1 MPLFLCRLPNGDSS
15 ALLAPT
21 RDDALIELDQVG
33 NAEGYPLAELRTF
46 QTHFALTDQG
56 GLALESFGE
65 GTKVELLAFA
75 YPVLERALDEAYG
88 DDGREGF
95 ESLPPDR
102 QAAIATAVK
111 QERSR
116 VAADEAATTDP
127 QTNLGSEL
135 KGQTDLP
142 TVLIDR
148 LVHHRTTKSLKR
160 FKGRG
165 KPSKGTDSWRQV
177 VTPSSTSRG
186 ARACRCMKDR
196 SGASDSTRQRDRS
209 RPAGHKPSKRPVIGI
224 DLRLP
229 ATSTSS
235 YPSRR
240 RDRSADLL

>member
-1 MPLFLCRLPNGDSS
+1 MPLFLCRWPNGDSS
-15 ALLAPT
+15 VVLAPT
-21 RDDALIELDQVG
+21 RDDALMELDQVG
-33 NAEGYPLAELRTF
+33 NAEGCPLAELRTF
-46 QTHFALTDQG
+46 QIHFALTDQG

-65 GTKVELLAFA
+65 GTKEELLAFA

-88 DDGREGF
+88 DGHEGF

-102 QAAIATAVK
+102 QAAIATAVE

-148 LVHHRTTKSLKR
+148 LVRHRTTRSLKR

-165 KPSKGTDSWRQV
+165 KPS
-177 VTPSSTSRG
+177 
-186 ARACRCMKDR
+186 
-196 SGASDSTRQRDRS
+196 
-209 RPAGHKPSKRPVIGI
+209 
-224 DLRLP
+224 
-229 ATSTSS
+229 
-235 YPSRR
+235 
-240 RDRSADLL
+240 